1 MPSST
6 AASNG
11 PNNPQS
17 IKDNLLRW
25 CQINTEGYP
34 NVNITN
40 FSSSW
45 ADGMAF
51 CALVHHFVPE
61 TFDFNR
67 LNPKNRKGNFDL
79 AFKIAE

>member
-1 MPSST
+1 LF
-6 AASNG
+6 NF
-11 PNNPQS
+11 N
-17 IKDNLLRW
+17 K
-25 CQINTEGYP
+25 
-34 NVNITN
+34 NVNFTN

-45 ADGMAF
+45 SDGMAF

-79 AFKIAE
+79 AFKIAEYMFIYNN